1 MSICLFCEQAYAL
14 YERNNTNMYDIIII
28 GGGPAGLTAA
38 LYALRAE
45 KSVLVL
51 EGSGFGGQIV
61 YTPKVENFPGTLSMS
76 GAEFADKLVEQ
87 VLSVGGEVEFEKV
100 VAVEDGEVKKVVTD
114 SGEYTAKSII
124 IATGVKNRPL
134 GVDGEEKLIGR
145 GLSFCAVCDGAF
157 YKGKTVAVVGGGNTA
172 IEDALYLSAM
182 AEKVYLIHRRQ
193 EFRAEPK
200 LVKEIKEKSNIELV
214 LDSTVSGFIK
224 DEKLKGIE
232 VTNKVT
238 LEKRELSIDG
248 IFVAVGQIP
257 QNKMFEGVVDLD
269 EYGYVIADEDC
280 KTSAEGIYVAGDCRT
295 KSVRQLTTAVS
306 DGTVAAIAAC
316 E

>member
-1 MSICLFCEQAYAL
+1 
-14 YERNNTNMYDIIII
+14 MYDIIVI

-45 KSVLVL
+45 KKVLVL

-87 VLSVGGEVEFEKV
+87 VLAVGGEVEFEKV
-100 VAVEDGEVKKVVTD
+100 VEIRDGEIKTVITD

-134 GVDGEEKLIGR
+134 GVEGEEKLIGR

-172 IEDALYLSAM
+172 IEDAIYLSAL
-182 AEKVYLIHRRQ
+182 AQKVYLVHRRQ
-193 EFRAEPK
+193 EFRAEPR
-200 LVKEIKEKSNIELV
+200 LIKELKEKANIELV
-214 LDSTVSGFIK
+214 LDSTVSGFLK
-224 DEKLKGIE
+224 EEKLNGIE
-232 VTNKVT
+232 VTNKIT
-238 LEKRELSIDG
+238 LEKREIAVDG

-257 QNKMFEGVVDLD
+257 QNKIFEGVVDLD
-269 EYGYVIADEDC
+269 EYGYIIAGEDC
-280 KTSAEGIYVAGDCRT
+280 KTSTEGIFAAGDCRT
-295 KSVRQLTTAVS
+295 KSVRQLTTAVG
-306 DGTVAAIAAC
+306 DGTVAAIAAGA
-316 E
+316 

>member
-1 MSICLFCEQAYAL
+1 
-14 YERNNTNMYDIIII
+14 MYDIIVI

-87 VLSVGGEVEFEKV
+87 VLSLGGEVEFEKV
-100 VAVEDGEVKKVVTD
+100 LEIKDGEIKTVITD
-114 SGEYTAKSII
+114 SGEHTAKSII

-134 GVDGEEKLIGR
+134 GVEGEEKLIGR

-172 IEDALYLSAM
+172 IEDAIYLSAL
-182 AEKVYLIHRRQ
+182 ASKVYLIHRRQ
-193 EFRAEPK
+193 EFRAEPR
-200 LVKEIKEKSNIELV
+200 LVKELHEKANIELV
-214 LDSTVSGFIK
+214 LDSTVSGF
-224 DEKLKGIE
+224 LKEDRLNGIE
-232 VTNKVT
+232 VTNKIT
-238 LEKRELSIDG
+238 QEKREILIDG

-257 QNKMFEGVVDLD
+257 QNKIFEGIVDLD
-269 EYGYVIADEDC
+269 EYGYIIAGEDC
-280 KTSAEGIYVAGDCRT
+280 KTSAKGIFAAGDCRT
-295 KSVRQLTTAVS
+295 KSVRQLTTAVG
-306 DGTVAAIAAC
+306 DGTVAAIAAGV
-316 E
+316 

>member
-1 MSICLFCEQAYAL
+1 
-14 YERNNTNMYDIIII
+14 MYDIIVI

-87 VLSVGGEVEFEKV
+87 VLSLGGQVEFEKV
-100 VAVEDGEVKKVVTD
+100 VEVKDGEIKTVVTD

-134 GVDGEEKLIGR
+134 GVEGEEKLIGR

-172 IEDALYLSAM
+172 IEDAIYLSAL
-182 AEKVYLIHRRQ
+182 ANRVYLIHRRQ
-193 EFRAEPK
+193 EFRAEPR
-200 LVKEIKEKSNIELV
+200 LVKELKEKANIELV
-214 LDSTVSGFIK
+214 LDSTVSGF
-224 DEKLKGIE
+224 LKEDRLNGIE
-232 VTNKVT
+232 VINKIT
-238 LEKRELSIDG
+238 QEKREILIDG
-248 IFVAVGQIP
+248 IFVAIGQIP
-257 QNKMFEGVVDLD
+257 QNKIFENIVDLD
-269 EYGYVIADEDC
+269 ENGYIIAGEDC
-280 KTSAEGIYVAGDCRT
+280 KTSAEGIYAAGDCRT
-295 KSVRQLTTAVS
+295 KSVRQLTTAVG
-306 DGTVAAIAAC
+306 DGTVAAIAAGN
-316 E
+316 

>member
-1 MSICLFCEQAYAL
+1 
-14 YERNNTNMYDIIII
+14 MYDIIVI

-87 VLSVGGEVEFEKV
+87 VLSLGGQVEFEKV
-100 VAVEDGEVKKVVTD
+100 VEVKDGEIKTIVTD

-124 IATGVKNRPL
+124 IATGVKNRHL
-134 GVDGEEKLIGR
+134 GVEGEEKLIGR

-172 IEDALYLSAM
+172 IEDAIYLSAL
-182 AEKVYLIHRRQ
+182 ANRVYLIHRRQ
-193 EFRAEPK
+193 EFRAEPR
-200 LVKEIKEKSNIELV
+200 LVKELKEKANIELV
-214 LDSTVSGFIK
+214 LDSTVSGF
-224 DEKLKGIE
+224 LKEDRLNGIE
-232 VTNKVT
+232 VINKIT
-238 LEKRELSIDG
+238 QEKREILIDG
-248 IFVAVGQIP
+248 IFVAIGQIP
-257 QNKMFEGVVDLD
+257 QNKIFENVVDLD
-269 EYGYVIADEDC
+269 ENGYIIAGEDC
-280 KTSAEGIYVAGDCRT
+280 KTSAEGIYAAGDCRT
-295 KSVRQLTTAVS
+295 KSVRQLTTAVG
-306 DGTVAAIAAC
+306 DGTVAALAAGN
-316 E
+316 

>member
-1 MSICLFCEQAYAL
+1 
-14 YERNNTNMYDIIII
+14 MYDIIII

-45 KSVLVL
+45 KHVLVL

-61 YTPKVENFPGTLSMS
+61 YTQNVENFPGTLSMS
-76 GAEFADKLVEQ
+76 GAEFADRLVEQ
-87 VLSVGGEVEFEKV
+87 VLALGGEVEFERVTKLT
-100 VAVEDGEVKKVVTD
+100 DGEVKTVATD
-114 SGEYTAKSII
+114 SGEYTAKSVI

-134 GVDGEEKLIGR
+134 GVEGEKELIGR

-172 IEDALYLSAM
+172 VEDAIYLSAI

-200 LVKEIKEKSNIELV
+200 IVKELNEKANIELV
-214 LDSTVSGFIK
+214 LDSVVSGFVK
-224 DEKLKGIE
+224 EDKLNGIE
-232 VTNKVT
+232 VTNKITSEKKT
-238 LEKRELSIDG
+238 LMIDG

-257 QNKMFEGVVDLD
+257 QNSIFEGVIDLD
-269 EYGYVIADEDC
+269 ESGYIIAGEDC
-280 KTSAEGIYVAGDCRT
+280 KTSAEGIFAAGDCRT
-295 KSVRQLTTAVS
+295 KSVRQLTTAVG
-306 DGTVAAIAAC
+306 DGTVAAINAGA
-316 E
+316 